1 MVFSINFGLKLA
13 AGLLSLLLFFLSLK
27 NFHLRSNH
35 LLPYL
40 SLVQNLVLA
49 ATVSATL
56 SYFEIYPD
64 PMSDVTRDVL
74 EGIYTIMHS
83 FLPYLLLLYMWHM
96 FGITCHHDLKFYVLF
111 SLPLFFLEIAIFINF
126 FYPILY
132 VYQDHTYTR
141 LNGWCSIVIV
151 TAFYYLLTYIF
162 TFFHRK
168 ALPMGSFAFL
178 MAAYS
183 LPLIGIAIQMFAGV
197 KAELF
202 SESLSLLLLFFT
214 LENKDGEIDFTL
226 DSYNQEALH
235 KEIRG
240 RVAMKQKFTLIDI
253 RLLSSEGTFTFLT
266 EEEKQKLGRNVIE
279 ELRKRYLARNVFALG
294 NDHFVLFLFQKDE
307 KQAEEEIAPL
317 RNLLEKDY
325 LIYPSLTLP
334 ITLALTLLS
343 YPDPIESQDDMFR
356 YLLLKTPENLPIAKP
371 LDTETNFDKMRR
383 TVLIEEEI
391 QTALEKKRFT
401 LDYQPIYQK
410 GSATPNAL
418 EAFLRLRDPILGWI
432 SPNELLPITEKNQ
445 TIREIGKEAL
455 EIACQ
460 FYVENHLEE
469 KGIESIFLKV
479 SMTQLREESMA
490 GDFLNIC
497 KRSGMPP
504 ERIVLELTPDRN
516 DFNDIQIKG
525 MFAALRSY
533 GFRLVFDN
541 FGDGS
546 TNLIQVLHSSILGVK
561 IDQKILSSSMKDENR
576 RHLLKYIFQAL
587 KSNGK
592 IVYQSGVETQEEKD
606 FALTYGVDYL
616 QGYYY
621 VHPLPEDRL
630 LAFLDERGVKA

>member
-1 MVFSINFGLKLA
+1 MVFSIHFGLKLA

-35 LLPYL
+35 LLSYL
-40 SLVQNLVLA
+40 SLVQNIVLA
-49 ATVSATL
+49 AAVSATL

-64 PMSDVTRDVL
+64 QMSDVTRDVL

-96 FGITCHHDLKFYVLF
+96 FGITYHHDLKFYVLF

-141 LNGWCSIVIV
+141 LNGWCSIVFV

-168 ALPMGSFAFL
+168 ALPIGSFAFL
-178 MAAYS
+178 IAAYS

-226 DSYNQEALH
+226 DSYNQEALNN
-235 KEIRG
+235 EIRG

-343 YPDPIESQDDMFR
+343 YPDPIENQDDMFR
-356 YLLLKTPENLPIAKP
+356 YLLLKTPENLLIVKP

-418 EAFLRLRDPILGWI
+418 EAFLRLHDPILGLI
-432 SPNELLPITEKNQ
+432 SPDELLPVAEKNQ

-455 EIACQ
+455 EIACR
-460 FYVENHLEE
+460 FYGKNHLEE

-497 KRSGMPP
+497 KKNHMAP
-504 ERIVLELTPDRN
+504 ERIVIELTPDRN
-516 DFNDIQIKG
+516 DFNDIQING